1 MGPKRSFNLG
11 NMDEEY
17 DVIVLGTGLK
27 ECILS
32 GLLSVSGKKVLHMD
46 KNDYYGGES
55 ASLNLNQL
63 VEKFMGAGTAPKPE
77 LGSSRDY
84 NVDLIPKFI
93 MANGILTKLLT
104 HTKVTRYM
112 DFKVVD
118 GSFVYIGA
126 KGGFFGG
133 TPGAIHKVPA
143 TAGEAASS
151 GIMGFWEKNRARK
164 FFEFCQNYDL
174 NNSKTWDKFD
184 VTKQS
189 MAALFEKFGLEPTT
203 QDFIGHSLALHT
215 EESYKGRPAFETMQ
229 RMQLYVDSM
238 ARFGKSPYIYPLYG
252 LGELP
257 QGFARLSAIYGGT
270 YMLSKPFLGVEM
282 TDGKVSGVKSTPN
295 EGEGEATAKAPIV
308 IGSPEYFPEKVEE
321 QGQVIRTIC
330 ILNGPAPNTGDCGS
344 CQIILPG
351 SQCGRTNDIYVTV
364 LDSSHQVSP
373 KGRFIGIVSTTVET
387 GTPPKELVPGLDLLG
402 GKAGNILENFTTISP
417 YLVPNP
423 DTGADGIYVTE
434 SYDATSHF
442 ETACLDVTSVFA
454 KVTGEA
460 LDLDSMK
467 ITSPED
473 EE

>member
-1 MGPKRSFNLG
+1 VGVFYQVAS
-11 NMDEEY
+11 MDEEY

-257 QGFARLSAIYGGT
+257 QGFARLSAIYGGV
-270 YMLSKPFLGVEM
+270 YMLNKPFLGLEM
-282 TDGKVSGVKSTPN
+282 GADGKVCGVKSTTD
-295 EGEGEATAKAPIV
+295 EGDGEAVAKAPIV
-308 IGSPEYFPEKVEE
+308 VGSPDYFPERTEE
-321 QGQVIRTIC
+321 KGSVVRAIC
-330 ILNGPAPNTGDCGS
+330 IMKGQAPGTEAAAS
-344 CQIILPG
+344 CQIIVPG
-351 SQCGRTNDIYVTV
+351 SQCSRNNDVYVTV
-364 LDSSHQVSP
+364 LESSHQVAPS
-373 KGRFIGIVSTTVET
+373 GRFIGIVSTTVET
-387 GTPPKELVPGLDLLG
+387 GNPIKELQAGLSLLG
-402 GKAGNILENFTTISP
+402 QESGNILECFPSVSS
-417 YLVPNP
+417 YMVP
-423 DTGADGIYVTE
+423 TAQGSEGVFVTQ
-434 SYDATSHF
+434 SYDASSHF
-442 ETACLDVTSVFA
+442 ETACLDVLSVFEQC
-454 KVTGEA
+454 TGEKM
-460 LDLDSMK
+460 DLDKLPIQSA
-467 ITSPED
+467 ED
-473 EE
+473 E

>member
-1 MGPKRSFNLG
+1 MN
-11 NMDEEY
+11 
-17 DVIVLGTGLK
+17 
-27 ECILS
+27 
-32 GLLSVSGKKVLHMD
+32 
-46 KNDYYGGES
+46 
-55 ASLNLNQL
+55 
-63 VEKFMGAGTAPKPE
+63 
-77 LGSSRDY
+77 
-84 NVDLIPKFI
+84 
-93 MANGILTKLLT
+93 
-104 HTKVTRYM
+104 
-112 DFKVVD
+112 
-118 GSFVYIGA
+118 
-126 KGGFFGG
+126 
-133 TPGAIHKVPA
+133 
-143 TAGEAASS
+143 S

-164 FFEFCQNYDL
+164 FFEFCQGYEMGN
-174 NNSKTWDKFD
+174 KATWQGVD
-184 VTKQS
+184 VTKTP
-189 MAALFEKFGLEPTT
+189 MDDLFTKFSLEPAT
-203 QDFIGHSLALHT
+203 QDFIGHSLALWRD
-215 EESYKGRPAFETMQ
+215 EAYRKRPAHETME
-229 RMQLYVDSM
+229 RMKLYVDSM

-308 IGSPEYFPEKVEE
+308 IGSPEYFPEKVHEE
-321 QGQVIRTIC
+321 GQVIRTIC

-460 LDLDSMK
+460 LDLDNMK